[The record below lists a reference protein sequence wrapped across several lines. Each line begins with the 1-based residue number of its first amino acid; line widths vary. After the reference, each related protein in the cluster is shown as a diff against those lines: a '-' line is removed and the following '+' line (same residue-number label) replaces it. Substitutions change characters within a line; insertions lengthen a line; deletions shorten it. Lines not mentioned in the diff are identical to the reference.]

1 MTYTMED
8 NMDLLG
14 KKVQHKKFGVG
25 EIVEINDGI
34 ISVAFPEKISK
45 FQYPKAF
52 ELFIQAIDIDVQE
65 FIASDLKKSKEEE
78 EEQKR
83 IEEEAR
89 RIEEEKRAIEDA
101 KRKEEESKNSG
112 QRGSKPKLSFD
123 ERFGEDYHVKHLA
136 RHPILTYSEV
146 EEQFGIKISG
156 FGRGINITDKSVV
169 LISSI
174 DKAKENFVY
183 HDHWT
188 EEGDYIYSGEGKK
201 GDQVLSRGNKA
212 IVDAADFG
220 KRLYLFVKFSPKE
233 YYFQGLFSLVNYT
246 YEDDKDEDGN
256 IRKEYKFRLRKIKED

>member
-1 MTYTMED
+1 M
-8 NMDLLG
+8 NLLG
-14 KKVQHKKFGVG
+14 KKVQHKKLGTG
-25 EIVEINDGI
+25 EIVEINDNI
-34 ISVAFPEKISK
+34 ISVAFSEKVSK

-65 FIASDLKKSKEEE
+65 FIASDLKKLKEEE
-78 EEQKR
+78 EEQK
-83 IEEEAR
+83 

-101 KRKEEESKNSG
+101 KRKEEGSKNNG
-112 QRGSKPKLSFD
+112 QRVSKSKLSFD

-136 RHPILTYSEV
+136 RQPILTYSEV

-212 IVDAADFG
+212 ILDAADFG

-233 YYFQGLFSLVNYT
+233 YYFQGLFCLVNYT

>member
-1 MTYTMED
+1 MED

-65 FIASDLKKSKEEE
+65 FIASDLKKLKEEE

-101 KRKEEESKNSG
+101 KRKEEECKNSG

-136 RHPILTYSEV
+136 RQPILTYSEV
-146 EEQFGIKISG
+146 EERFGIKISG

>member
-1 MTYTMED
+1 M
-8 NMDLLG
+8 NLLG
-14 KKVQHKKFGVG
+14 KKVQHKKLGTGVII
-25 EIVEINDGI
+25 EISGNI
-34 ISVAFPEKISK
+34 ISVAFSEKVSK

-52 ELFIQAIDIDVQE
+52 ESFIQAIDIDVQE
-65 FIASDLKKSKEEE
+65 FIASDLKKLKEEE
-78 EEQKR
+78 EEQK
-83 IEEEAR
+83 

-101 KRKEEESKNSG
+101 KRKEEGSKNSG
-112 QRGSKPKLSFD
+112 QRVFKPKLSFE
-123 ERFGEDYHVKHLA
+123 ERFGEDYHVKYLA
-136 RHPILTYSEV
+136 RQPILTYSEV

-156 FGRGINITDKSVV
+156 FGRGINITDNSVV

-201 GDQVLSRGNKA
+201 GDQLLSRGNRA
-212 IVDAADFG
+212 IVEAEELG